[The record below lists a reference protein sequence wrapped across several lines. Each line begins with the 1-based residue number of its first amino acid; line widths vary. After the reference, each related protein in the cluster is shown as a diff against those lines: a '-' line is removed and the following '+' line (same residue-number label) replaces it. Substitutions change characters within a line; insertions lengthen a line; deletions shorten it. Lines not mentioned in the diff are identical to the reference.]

1 MCSHQLAI
9 IQTYAVLH
17 STHISLVNIFKM
29 IPKVVWLTLHT
40 KCRCTGIKYQ
50 PSHFLLLHLTMI
62 TQNRTLLN
70 LKPFALLTSI
80 TTYFQLFE
88 YIEAIF
94 KSFVSLRQ
102 SHPIDFIC
110 FQNSGNA
117 TKKCKKK
124 ISINH
129 QMDCAQV
136 SETLKFIKKLPTDD
150 LTVKVYTHWHEW
162 QSCYK
167 RSLWVQ
173 TTNCLCTEIT
183 DEAFEKH
190 CNQQPG
196 EKQSWPTSLVG

>member
-1 MCSHQLAI
+1 MHECCPLSYCAFLYYSICSHQLAI

-102 SHPIDFIC
+102 SHPINFIC

-124 ISINH
+124 SQLTIKWIVH
-129 QMDCAQV
+129 KC
-136 SETLKFIKKLPTDD
+136 LK
-150 LTVKVYTHWHEW
+150 H
-162 QSCYK
+162 
-167 RSLWVQ
+167 
-173 TTNCLCTEIT
+173 
-183 DEAFEKH
+183 
-190 CNQQPG
+190 
-196 EKQSWPTSLVG
+196 